1 MSQINIR
8 NLSNE
13 NDDGSPEIVGVS
25 TFSATSFFVPPKGS
39 TAERPSDCEPG
50 SIRFNTDTANL
61 EYFRGKGM
69 GWSQFEL
76 VNPNLGGG
84 TGSNTGLGTRGVFG
98 PGEAPHGDTIDYHN
112 LSSTGTWIDFGNQ
125 FAGRYGT
132 TATASR
138 SRAIIFGGSGDP
150 ADGRDDI
157 LFLTISTLGNT
168 QVFGELSS
176 QKYATAGLGSRV
188 RGVFAGGYNPSQVN
202 TIEFVTFASLGDVVN
217 FGDMSY
223 VARDLGGLAS
233 STRGLFFGG
242 ISTPNSPSGTNSIE
256 YITIASEG
264 NAVNFGD
271 AHAAAEGMEG
281 MASSTRGLIMG
292 GHNPSTQYNNISFV
306 TISTTGN
313 TTDFGDMQ
321 AQRWTFATGSNST
334 RGMIGG
340 GRTPAGGAG
349 INTIDFVTIATTG
362 DATNFGD
369 LTVARSACDGVTDPT
384 RFVVLGGYNP
394 SNTNIIDFVTIS
406 TTGDATDFG
415 DSTYGRNRSGSCSNG
430 HGGL

>member
-1 MSQINIR
+1 MSQINVR

-50 SIRFNTDTANL
+50 SIRFNTDTSNL
-61 EYFRGKGM
+61 EYFRGKTL

-76 VNPNLGGG
+76 VTPNLGGG
-84 TGSNTGLGTRGVFG
+84 TGSNTGLGARG
-98 PGEAPHGDTIDYHN
+98 
-112 LSSTGTWIDFGNQ
+112 L
-125 FAGRYGT
+125 
-132 TATASR
+132 
-138 SRAIIFGGSGDP
+138 FGGSGDP

-202 TIEFVTFASLGDVVN
+202 TIEFVTFASTGDVTD
-217 FGDMSY
+217 FGDTTY
-223 VARDLGGLAS
+223 KARDMGGLAS
-233 STRGLFFGG
+233 ATRGLFFGG
-242 ISTPNSPSGTNSIE
+242 ISTPNSPSGTNTID
-256 YITIASEG
+256 YITISQTG
-264 NAVNFGD
+264 NAVDFGD
-271 AHAAAEGMEG
+271 AHAAAEGMQG

-292 GHNPSTQYNNISFV
+292 GHHPSAQYNNISFV
-306 TISTTGN
+306 TIATTGN
-313 TTDFGDMQ
+313 AQDFGDMQ
-321 AQRWTFATGSNST
+321 VQRWTFATGSNST

-340 GRTPAGGAG
+340 GRTPAASSG

-362 DATNFGD
+362 DAQNFGD
-369 LTVARSACDGVTDPT
+369 LTQARSACSGVSDPT
-384 RFVVLGGYNP
+384 RFVVAGGYNP
-394 SNTNIIDFVTIS
+394 SNVNTIDFVTIS
-406 TTGDATDFG
+406 TTGDAIDFG
-415 DSTYGRNRSGSCSNG
+415 DLTYGRNRSGSCSNA